1 MLPDGVKTME
11 ICLYIGGLF
20 LNYMHVGNRQ
30 WWKEQLSTDVPT
42 RALVANGRKA
52 LRI

>member
-1 MLPDGVKTME
+1 ME
-11 ICLYIGGLF
+11 ICLHIGGLF

-42 RALVANGRKA
+42 QALYSLVANGRKA